1 MAKRTAAP
9 VEQEEDLVTEF
20 LVLHLRYVPPCAG
33 IAGEGRKDPGHTCR
47 EGTAGSE
54 LGFCVLVGLQP
65 KEMSQ
70 TSICESCW
78 VAEVLWGLCCDAS
91 QLRVCSRSVC
101 FASFHSEGSWQEQ
114 KRQRAHALVGL
125 RFLPLDFAG

>member
-20 LVLHLRYVPPCAG
+20 LVLHLRYVLPCAG

-54 LGFCVLVGLQP
+54 LGFSLLAGLQP
-65 KEMSQ
+65 KDLSQ
-70 TSICESCW
+70 TSICESC
-78 VAEVLWGLCCDAS
+78 
-91 QLRVCSRSVC
+91 
-101 FASFHSEGSWQEQ
+101 
-114 KRQRAHALVGL
+114 
-125 RFLPLDFAG
+125 